1 MRNHACNVKTTTISR
16 ARSIDATR
24 NWVYDTEIDFLERYS
39 KPLVTT
45 MQPIDDEQLVTTYT
59 SFRHETGASADSIL
73 VNPFLRNRFLD
84 MVRRQTGE
92 VEEEPVLRRLLN
104 LRKRQRLPRR

>member
-1 MRNHACNVKTTTISR
+1 MQNHACNVKTTTIPR

-24 NWVYDTEIDFLERYS
+24 NWVYDAKVDFLERHS
-39 KPLVTT
+39 NRSVTT

-73 VNPFLRNRFLD
+73 VNPILRNRFLD

-104 LRKRQRLPRR
+104 LRKQQRLPRR

>member
-1 MRNHACNVKTTTISR
+1 
-16 ARSIDATR
+16 
-24 NWVYDTEIDFLERYS
+24 
-39 KPLVTT
+39 
-45 MQPIDDEQLVTTYT
+45 MQPIDDEQLVTAYT

-104 LRKRQRLPRR
+104 LRKQQRLPRR